1 MTGSKST
8 YSYHRA
14 STVPRC
20 VRPLKNSS
28 DHTASSTASINS
40 CAATIMH
47 RLGANKLTRRDVFS
61 THTVVDGMR
70 LRNLCRCYDHTVR
83 TTLYLAPPTQPT
95 HADVENDDD

>member
-1 MTGSKST
+1 MRRLDQTQLE
-8 YSYHRA
+8 HRDA
-14 STVPRC
+14 
-20 VRPLKNSS
+20 NSANCTFPS
-28 DHTASSTASINS
+28 RGLDLHT
-40 CAATIMH
+40 ATIMH